1 MTPLVAGRRH
11 CPAARMTSAV
21 KRALFVA
28 LVVVVVFTGLPLVMG
43 MGSVSMC
50 PECGPAVLAR
60 TVDCLPAAVLV
71 IAAGFFLALA
81 GRLHLRAQR
90 PPARLFG
97 RVLERPP
104 RWA

>member
-1 MTPLVAGRRH
+1 MGI
-11 CPAARMTSAV
+11 AV
-21 KRALFVA
+21 KRALFVV

-43 MGSVSMC
+43 MGSMSAC

-60 TVDCLPAAVLV
+60 TIDCLPAAVLAV
-71 IAAGFFLALA
+71 AAGFLLAFA
-81 GRLHLRAQR
+81 GRLRLRKVV
-90 PPARLFG
+90 PPAHLFG